1 MCECSACVHVCR
13 GRGRRGI
20 YGRTRNRRMRGDIY
34 LMRELGEEGLT
45 VTRLWLGEQT
55 AVSHVT
61 VKMDTL
67 VNHTLTESMCDSPCT

>member
-1 MCECSACVHVCR
+1 MHVYR
-13 GRGRRGI
+13 GRG
-20 YGRTRNRRMRGDIY
+20 RGDIY
-34 LMRELGEEGLT
+34 LMRELGKEGLT

-67 VNHTLTESMCDSPCT
+67 VNQTLTESTCEPNTDREHV

>member
-1 MCECSACVHVCR
+1 
-13 GRGRRGI
+13 
-20 YGRTRNRRMRGDIY
+20 MRGDIY

-67 VNHTLTESMCDSPCT
+67 VNHTMTESMCDSPCT